1 MRRRHGATL
10 AADRRGLAALEFAL
24 IAPILVT
31 AYVATTEASLALMAN
46 RKLSLSASIAADLA
60 SHSDSINAQTV
71 DGIFTATA
79 AMLEPFDATSLT
91 QRISAIVVEP
101 DGTARVDWSRGSG
114 VDALAPG
121 SVVALPAGLV
131 VADDGL
137 VMAEAWLDYV
147 SPMAFSLPGMRQFSE
162 THFVYPRVND
172 RVLWE

>member
-1 MRRRHGATL
+1 MRRPPAAAIT
-10 AADRRGLAALEFAL
+10 ADRRGLAALEFAL

-31 AYVATTEASLALMAN
+31 AYVATTEASLALMAS
-46 RKLSLSASIAADLA
+46 RKLSISASVAADLA

-71 DGIFTATA
+71 EGIFTATA
-79 AMLEPFDATSLT
+79 AMLEPFDATTLI

-114 VDALAPG
+114 VEALEAG
-121 SVVALPAGLV
+121 SVVVLPAGLV
-131 VADDGL
+131 VADEGV

-147 SPMAFSLPGMRQFSE
+147 SPMAFSLPGLRQFSE

-172 RVLWE
+172 RVIWE